1 MLSGNVAELQTWEWE
16 KTRIGIESPRV
27 AGQSLNN
34 EDAELSRLR
43 TAFSANPKSEVFAAL
58 ADRLIELGEV
68 DEAEQIC
75 RKGLVFLPNSLDGLT
90 ALAHVHLL
98 RGRLENAIAHLIQ
111 VLDSDDEHP
120 EAIRRLGQVLLRRG
134 DRTRAR
140 IILEYAESLLPG
152 DGGIADL
159 LVQAGGVPSYRAR
172 RPPSVLRPLAPPAH
186 SPVSP
191 AAFEDDPT
199 VITPTEPPEDNS
211 RTESSLPLVSVVK
224 PLESLSEVAARKS
237 GQSGADR
244 PAPVS
249 GMMVMSRLAELSQK
263 KGGSRI
269 GLYVGTGVVLLVTA
283 LVAAFWGGK

>member
-1 MLSGNVAELQTWEWE
+1 VT
-16 KTRIGIESPRV
+16 
-27 AGQSLNN
+27 GQSLNN

-58 ADRLIELGEV
+58 VDRLCELGKA

-90 ALAHVHLL
+90 ALAHVHLV
-98 RGRLENAIAHLIQ
+98 RGRLENATAQLIK

-120 EAIRRLGQVLLRRG
+120 EAIRRLGQVLLKRG

-159 LVQAGGVPSYRAR
+159 LVQAGGVPSFRAR
-172 RPPSVLRPLAPPAH
+172 RSPSVLRPLTPPVR
-186 SPVSP
+186 SPDP
-191 AAFEDDPT
+191 AGSLEDDPT
-199 VITPTEPPEDNS
+199 VITPTEPPEENS
-211 RTESSLPLVSVVK
+211 RTESSLPAVVPVVK
-224 PLESLSEVAARKS
+224 PLESLAEIAARRS
-237 GQSGADR
+237 GQLSADR

-249 GMMVMSRLAELSQK
+249 GMMVTSRLAELSQK
-263 KGGSRI
+263 KGGSRT
-269 GLYVGTGVVLLVTA
+269 GLYVGIGAALLALGLVVA
-283 LVAAFWGGK
+283 LWGGK